1 LGSSLYGAGAE
12 YALHSL
18 LVLAARAEPVS
29 VKDLASFQALP
40 ERFLAKIFTKL
51 EKAGLVQATE
61 GVRGGF
67 VLARAPERI
76 AVHDILAAVDP
87 DRTLFECAEIRR
99 HCALFGEGPPS
110 WSVTGMC
117 RIHLFMQEA
126 ERALQQFLAS
136 KTLADLG
143 REFERKAP
151 DQFLRDA
158 ESWFQLRRSERTT
171 RRRRTSGGRS
181 AKRRRS

>member
-1 LGSSLYGAGAE
+1 MKSSLYGAGAE

-18 LVLAARAEPVS
+18 LVLSARAEAAS
-29 VKDLASFQALP
+29 IKDLATYQELP
-40 ERFLAKIFTKL
+40 ERFLAKIFTRL
-51 EKAGLVQATE
+51 EKAGLVRASE

-67 VLARAPERI
+67 ALARRPDQI
-76 AVHDILAAVDP
+76 AVGDVLEAVDP
-87 DRTLFECAEIRR
+87 GRTLFECVEIRR
-99 HCALFGEGPPS
+99 HCALFGGAPPA

-126 ERALQQFLAS
+126 EAALKQVLAG

-158 ESWFQLRRSERTT
+158 ERWFQA
-171 RRRRTSGGRS
+171 RRTGRAAGKRSAAGARS
-181 AKRRRS
+181 AKKRRA

>member
-1 LGSSLYGAGAE
+1 MLRAGLRLAGGCTVGVTVIQQFDRC
-12 YALHSL
+12 LPRVD
-18 LVLAARAEPVS
+18 VLAAA
-29 VKDLASFQALP
+29 
-40 ERFLAKIFTKL
+40 
-51 EKAGLVQATE
+51 
-61 GVRGGF
+61 
-67 VLARAPERI
+67 
-76 AVHDILAAVDP
+76 DP

-99 HCALFGEGPPS
+99 HCALFGEAPPA

-151 DQFLRDA
+151 EQYLRDA
-158 ESWFQLRRSERTT
+158 ESWFQLRRSERAAG
-171 RRRRTSGGRS
+171 RRRTASARS
-181 AKRRRS
+181 AKRAAPPDVKLTSKRDERKR

>member
-1 LGSSLYGAGAE
+1 MSSSSLYGAGAE

-18 LVLAARAEPVS
+18 LVLSARAEPVS
-29 VKDLASFQALP
+29 AKDLATFQALP
-40 ERFLAKIFTKL
+40 ERYLAKLLTRL
-51 EKAGLVQATE
+51 EKAGLVRASE

-67 VLARAPERI
+67 VLARPPERI
-76 AVHDILAAVDP
+76 AVRDVLAAADP

-99 HCALFGEGPPS
+99 HCALFGDDPPA

-126 ERALQQFLAS
+126 ERALQEFLAS

-151 DQFLRDA
+151 EKHLRDA
-158 ESWFQLRRSERTT
+158 ERWFELRRSERAAGKRGSARRP
-171 RRRRTSGGRS
+171 RRRQ
-181 AKRRRS
+181 A

>member
-1 LGSSLYGAGAE
+1 
-12 YALHSL
+12 
-18 LVLAARAEPVS
+18 
-29 VKDLASFQALP
+29 
-40 ERFLAKIFTKL
+40 
-51 EKAGLVQATE
+51 VQATE
-61 GVRGGF
+61 GVGGGF

-126 ERALQQFLAS
+126 ERALQQFLES
-136 KTLADLG
+136 KTLASVIGAAYAAASEPCAFMRCSSLRRAKRG
-143 REFERKAP
+143 VIRTRKAVRNLYQRLYTATGLP
-151 DQFLRDA
+151 RLIMRYPYRA
-158 ESWFQLRRSERTT
+158 
-171 RRRRTSGGRS
+171 TSAGVVLVV
-181 AKRRRS
+181 AM